1 MTEIRWS
8 SRAQAPVHIGSDW
21 LSSHASQARIREAGS
36 TEPGPAHANAHR
48 LVACA
53 HVVWPSMKLIGCLG
67 VLVVLASMLSARS
80 SHAHATRTRPAR
92 LPRNARFELHPR
104 AWLGGLHCIYGARL
118 YPLTRYSN
126 IRTLHAGSLVPSYA
140 GTNQALPFLDGSSGR
155 LKEPGRGES
164 RPQPISIGDED
175 DHVLGKLDILHIWHM
190 HLASYASLRAKSQSC
205 NHGYI
210 YCSWES
216 IDTFP
221 HVDRRI

>member
-8 SRAQAPVHIGSDW
+8 SIAQAPVHIGSDW

-80 SHAHATRTRPAR
+80 SHTHATRTRPAR

-118 YPLTRYSN
+118 YPLTRYPN
-126 IRTLHAGSLVPSYA
+126 IRTLHPGSLVPSYA
-140 GTNQALPFLDGSSGR
+140 GTNQAHKAVRNLYFQTAIE
-155 LKEPGRGES
+155 KK
-164 RPQPISIGDED
+164 
-175 DHVLGKLDILHIWHM
+175 VYHIE
-190 HLASYASLRAKSQSC
+190 Y
-205 NHGYI
+205 
-210 YCSWES
+210 
-216 IDTFP
+216 
-221 HVDRRI
+221 